1 MNRFVA
7 LIRQLGERPPRYG
20 AQIAAAPVPAAL
32 PEMPPGLPVSGR
44 RPRAVWSLAE
54 LEQATVMQNWW
65 LPETADWKI
74 GSPSRS
80 GILQSRRYR

>member
-1 MNRFVA
+1 
-7 LIRQLGERPPRYG
+7 
-20 AQIAAAPVPAAL
+20 
-32 PEMPPGLPVSGR
+32 
-44 RPRAVWSLAE
+44 VWSLAE
-54 LEQATVMQNWW
+54 SEQATVMQNCW